1 MNFIINIVSSF
12 CVQTIVNL
20 VLGFFLAGIIV
31 LSLGIALT
39 IKGQMLGVG
48 SWDVLHIG
56 LTNHLGLTVGTWS
69 IILGLIILAID
80 AFFSKRVPKVGTYL
94 DMFLTG
100 IFMDLFLM
108 ILPDANGWIEQSIAF
123 VLGVILL
130 GFGCGM
136 YMVANIGVG
145 PRDTFMLLLVH
156 RVGWSVTRAR
166 TTMEVSVAVV
176 GFLLGGPVGVGTVF
190 MAFGLGPIVQWA
202 LKLNEKLFYRAAGVE
217 SAVI

>member
-1 MNFIINIVSSF
+1 MKSNQAFYWR
-12 CVQTIVNL
+12 CT
-20 VLGFFLAGIIV
+20 FFLAGIIV

-56 LTNHLGLTVGTWS
+56 LSNKLGLTVGTWS

-80 AFFSKRVPKVGTYL
+80 AMFSKRLPKVGTYL

-100 IFMDLFLM
+100 IFMDIFLLF
-108 ILPDANGWIEQSIAF
+108 LPDAHGWLEQSIAF
-123 VLGVILL
+123 IMGVILL
-130 GFGCGM
+130 GLGCGM

-145 PRDTFMLLLVH
+145 PRDTLMLLLVQ

-166 TTMEVSVAVV
+166 TTMEVSVAII
-176 GFLLGGPVGVGTVF
+176 GFALGGPVGIGTVF

-202 LKLNEKLFYRAAGVE
+202 LKLNEKLFYRATGVE

>member
-1 MNFIINIVSSF
+1 MKLKQAFYWR
-12 CVQTIVNL
+12 CT
-20 VLGFFLAGIIV
+20 FFLAGIIV

-56 LTNHLGLTVGTWS
+56 LSNKLGLTVGTWS

-80 AFFSKRVPKVGTYL
+80 AMFSKRLPKIGTYL

-100 IFMDLFLM
+100 IFMDIFLLF
-108 ILPDANGWIEQSIAF
+108 LPDANGWFEQSIAF
-123 VLGVILL
+123 IFGVILL
-130 GFGCGM
+130 GLGCGM

-145 PRDTFMLLLVH
+145 PRDTLMLLLVQ

-166 TTMEVSVAVV
+166 TTMELSVAII
-176 GFLLGGPVGVGTVF
+176 GFALGGPVGIGTVF

-202 LKLNEKLFYRAAGVE
+202 LKLNEKLFYRATGIE